1 MSLFLDVVPVDRAV
15 EVVSSIARPTD
26 TDKVRLEDA
35 LHRVLAGDVR
45 AGHDLPGFDRSVVDG
60 YAVKA
65 SDTTG
70 ASEAIPAM
78 LSLRGRIEMGRVPKG
93 KVDPDSCWYI
103 PTGGVLPAGAD
114 AVAMIEYSEAVGK
127 DEVLVQKPVAVGE
140 NVLSR
145 DEDFKTG
152 AVVLPKGRRLTPQ
165 DLGVLASA
173 GVTAVRVRKLPR
185 VGIISTGNE
194 VVPVEEEL
202 APGQVRDANAYL
214 CTGFALE
221 HGCEPVRYGIVR
233 DDPALLRPLLEQ
245 AVAECDCVLIS
256 GGSSKDVR
264 DMTARVIG
272 DLGEVLVHGIA
283 ISPGKPTILGRIG
296 DTPVIGLPGHPASA
310 YVVLVAVVS
319 HLFAALSGA
328 PVPVRRVRAQLA
340 ANIPSAKGREDYI
353 RVGVHEGAATPVF
366 GKSGL
371 LNTLV
376 KSDGFVVVPAGRE
389 GFEEGDDVEVVLW

>member
-1 MSLFLDVVPVDRAV
+1 MSLFLDVVPVARAV

-26 TDKVRLEDA
+26 TEKVRLEDA

-78 LSLRGRIEMGRVPKG
+78 LALRGRIEMGRVPKG
-93 KVDPDSCWYI
+93 KVDPGSCWYV
-103 PTGGVLPAGAD
+103 PTGGVIPAGAD
-114 AVAMIEYSEAVGK
+114 AVAMIEYSEVVGE

-264 DMTARVIG
+264 DMSARVIG

-310 YVVLVAVVS
+310 YVVLVAVVG

-340 ANIPSAKGREDYI
+340 ANIPSAKGREDYV
-353 RVGVHEGAATPVF
+353 RVGVHEGTATPVF

-389 GFEEGDDVEVVLW
+389 GFEEGDEVEVVLW

>member
-1 MSLFLDVVPVDRAV
+1 MSLFLDVVPVARAA
-15 EVVSSIARPTD
+15 EVACSTARPAGTEE
-26 TDKVRLEDA
+26 VRLEDA
-35 LHRVLAGDVR
+35 LHRVLAEDVR

-70 ASEAIPAM
+70 ASEAVPAM
-78 LSLRGRIEMGRVPKG
+78 LTLQGRIEMGRAPPGTVGPG
-93 KVDPDSCWYI
+93 TCWYI

-114 AVAMIEYSEAVGK
+114 AVAMIEYSEAMG
-127 DEVLVQKPVAVGE
+127 DEVLVQRSVAPGE

-145 DEDFKTG
+145 DEDFATG

-173 GVTAVRVRKLPR
+173 GVAAVRVMALPR
-185 VGIISTGNE
+185 IGIISTGNE
-194 VVPVEEEL
+194 VVPVEADL

-214 CTGFALE
+214 CAGFVRE

-233 DDPALLRPLLEQ
+233 DDPALLRPVLDR

-256 GGSSKDVR
+256 GGSSKDMR

-272 DLGEVLVHGIA
+272 ELGEVLVHGIA
-283 ISPGKPTILGRIG
+283 ISPGKPTIIG
-296 DTPVIGLPGHPASA
+296 KVGETPVIGLPGHPGSA

-319 HLFAALSGA
+319 RLFAALSGA
-328 PVPVRRVRAQLA
+328 PVPVRRVRARLA
-340 ANIPSAKGREDYI
+340 ANIPSAKGREDYV
-353 RVGVHEGAATPVF
+353 RVGVQDGTATPVF

-376 KSDGFVVVPAGRE
+376 KSDGLVVVPAGRE
-389 GFEEGDDVEVVLW
+389 GFEEGDEVEVVLW